1 MTAFHITII
10 VIILFL
16 VTFFILIHKEG
27 LPYGYE
33 EWIAAI
39 GLSLMIELI
48 VIMIGIKKLLH
59 ILEILQILKRKKK
72 KIKLKKFPV

>member
-48 VIMIGIKKLLH
+48 VIMIGVAICTLFYRLYMLDWYGFFHDKL
-59 ILEILQILKRKKK
+59 
-72 KIKLKKFPV
+72 F